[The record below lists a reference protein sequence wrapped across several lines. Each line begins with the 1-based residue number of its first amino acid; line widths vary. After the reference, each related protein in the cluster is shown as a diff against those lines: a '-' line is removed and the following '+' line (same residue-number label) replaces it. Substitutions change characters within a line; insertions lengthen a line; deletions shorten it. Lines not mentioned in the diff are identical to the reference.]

1 MAVLNL
7 RVFRDGCRLVRST
20 ELRCSLFRQLLLGIN
35 IEPTSGDASLT
46 ALLRAGE
53 LECAVCDADE
63 SSSTLCLPFQ
73 ALTDHLA
80 ESLLHPGSTT
90 KNYKDLKIA
99 AEQAPLPE
107 TLTVS
112 TPEGFA
118 YYGLHP
124 LAYADVLHKLIP
136 LPPRMVVIGIRTI
149 GTTLSAVCCAAARRR
164 GSQAERL
171 TVRPVR
177 HPYDR
182 RTQFFSEQLE
192 LVRQPA

>member
-1 MAVLNL
+1 MAGLNL
-7 RVFRDGCRLVRST
+7 LVFRDGRRLVRSM
-20 ELRCSLFRQLLLGIN
+20 ELRRSLSRHLSSGIN
-35 IEPTSGDASLT
+35 TMSASDDASLA

-90 KNYKDLKIA
+90 KNYKCLEIA

-112 TPEGFA
+112 TPE
-118 YYGLHP
+118 
-124 LAYADVLHKLIP
+124 
-136 LPPRMVVIGIRTI
+136 
-149 GTTLSAVCCAAARRR
+149 
-164 GSQAERL
+164 
-171 TVRPVR
+171 
-177 HPYDR
+177 
-182 RTQFFSEQLE
+182 
-192 LVRQPA
+192 